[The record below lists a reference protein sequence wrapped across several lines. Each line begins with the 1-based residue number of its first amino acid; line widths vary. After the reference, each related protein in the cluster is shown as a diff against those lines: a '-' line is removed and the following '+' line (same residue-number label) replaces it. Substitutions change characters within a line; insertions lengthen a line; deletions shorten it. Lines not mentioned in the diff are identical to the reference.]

1 MAIPIE
7 TLVVQLRADVKGLQ
21 SGLAKATKTT
31 QASSAKMSKAAGT
44 VGLAFK
50 SMLAPLIGVAGVT
63 LAIRKLKGLADS
75 MDRLAKLAIKIGI
88 DVGALS
94 ELEFVAERSGIAF
107 RSMAM
112 ALQRSSVAIAEAAE
126 GTGEAKQAIEDLE
139 LSAKDLIKI
148 PIDRQL
154 EVIADAF
161 LKVENDSKRSQLA
174 VDIFGARGAAL
185 LQAMRTGG
193 KGIREIRKEARDFN
207 LTIGKKAAEDAE
219 AFADAISDL
228 GASFTGL
235 GRAIVASGLPASIK
249 VIDSFVKS
257 ITTLVELRKNLKI
270 VREEEER
277 LAKANQF
284 LGDNFVGNIINLRNF
299 KDALINTFKVAV
311 PGFKGVDAV
320 ARLLTFRFLG
330 GTKAVKAQ
338 AEEIERLKATLVTAA
353 PIAGGDGEESF
364 FKKFTDGFKAVQKQG
379 KISFGEVTRDVEINT
394 QAWADAFTDSLLKG
408 KAGFDDFKNFA
419 ISAIGDIVKEMFKA
433 QVIAPLFNQLIGGAL
448 GAFGGTVNPA
458 TPAAGATSGGFSGIG
473 GFSVGQAGGLSTVTA
488 RAHGGNL
495 DRGQA
500 SIIGEKGPE
509 IFIPKVSGTVIPNN
523 KLGGGGGVNI
533 TQNFNIS
540 PGLEET
546 VQAKIEEAAPFI
558 AESAKTAVF
567 QAIEKGGGA
576 SRSVGRRA

>member
-21 SGLAKATKTT
+21 SGLARATKTT

-50 SMLAPLIGVAGVT
+50 SMLAPLIGIAGVT

-75 MDRLAKLAIKIGI
+75 MDRLAKLSVKIGV

-112 ALQRSSVAIAEAAE
+112 ALQRASVSIAEAAE
-126 GTGEAKQAIEDLE
+126 GTGEAKQAIEDLGI
-139 LSAKDLIKI
+139 SAKDLVKI

-193 KGIREIRKEARDFN
+193 KGIRELREEARKAGLTLSKEA
-207 LTIGKKAAEDAE
+207 AENAE
-219 AFADAISDL
+219 KFADSVSNL
-228 GASFTGL
+228 GAAFKGFGIVLEEKALPGL
-235 GRAIVASGLPASIK
+235 IK
-249 VIDSFVKS
+249 FVDKLTEGATS
-257 ITTLVELRKNLKI
+257 VTQ
-270 VREEEER
+270 
-277 LAKANQF
+277 LAKDIKTIREVQKKNSEETEKA
-284 LGDNFVGNIINLRNF
+284 
-299 KDALINTFKVAV
+299 T
-311 PGFKGVDAV
+311 GFWGKY
-320 ARLLTFRFLG
+320 F
-330 GTKAVKAQ
+330 
-338 AEEIERLKATLVTAA
+338 ERLKESPKIFLGLISGVTAGKEA
-353 PIAGGDGEESF
+353 VKGFSQIVGAATEKVNEEAEAIRALDKTTKDLGKDTDGDKTGEDSF
-364 FKKFTDGFKAVQKQG
+364 FKKFTDGFKDIKQEG
-379 KISFGEVTRDVEINT
+379 KLTFGSITKDVEINT
-394 QAWADAFTDSLLKG
+394 QAWSDAFGDQLLSG
-408 KAGFDDFKNFA
+408 KKSFQDFRDFA
-419 ISAIGDIVKEMFKA
+419 ISAINDIVREMFKA
-433 QVIAPLFNQLIGGAL
+433 QVIAPFVQGITRGLGNLIPGGGFFSGLKGGAL
-448 GAFGGTVNPA
+448 STV
-458 TPAAGATSGGFSGIG
+458 SGGAATTVSGG
-473 GFSVGQAGGLSTVTA
+473 VATTVTA
-488 RAHGGNL
+488 AADGAEVS
-495 DRGQA
+495 RGQTT
-500 SIIGEKGPE
+500 IVGDGGEPE
-509 IFIPKVSGTVIPNN
+509 IFVPKVSGTIIPFS

-558 AESAKTAVF
+558 AQSAKTAVF